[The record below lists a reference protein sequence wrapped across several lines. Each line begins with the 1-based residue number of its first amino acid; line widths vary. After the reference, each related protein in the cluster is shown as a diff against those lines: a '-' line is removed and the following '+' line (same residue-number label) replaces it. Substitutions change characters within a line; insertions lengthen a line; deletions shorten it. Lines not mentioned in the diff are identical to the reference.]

1 MKNIRKTIHVL
12 YLFIYIYL
20 SERAKENNAF
30 VECQQSVD
38 DKAAAWICN
47 HYSEQERMSKTL
59 LVLIVL

>member
-1 MKNIRKTIHVL
+1 M
-12 YLFIYIYL
+12 YIYLPL
-20 SERAKENNAF
+20 SERAKEYNVF

-38 DKAAAWICN
+38 DIAVAWICN